1 MQRTTLS
8 ALPLVLALLAGAPAA
23 LAHHPGEEL
32 DEVMGSREQFFQT
45 IDAPAP
51 PFELVDMDA
60 QVVRLSDFADKV
72 VVLDFVFA
80 SCTDL
85 CPLQSEVLASVQ
97 ERVNVS
103 AMRDMVQ
110 FVTVTTDPAADTP
123 ELMRA
128 YGEAH
133 GLDPMNWTFLTARP
147 TDGEDATR
155 ELSEAY
161 NNTFT
166 LTDDGQQMHGAVFH
180 VIDRGGRLAAK
191 FHGLRFEPV
200 NMVLYVNGLT
210 NAPREAEEAEAGW
223 WESVAGVFR

>member
-1 MQRTTLS
+1 MRRTARS
-8 ALPLVLALLAGAPAA
+8 ALPIVLALLAGAPGA

-32 DEVMGSREQFFQT
+32 DEVMGSQEQFFQA

-51 PFELVDMDA
+51 PFELVDVDGNT
-60 QVVRLSDFADKV
+60 VRPADLADKV

-85 CPLQSEVLASVQ
+85 CLLQSEVLAGVQ
-97 ERVNVS
+97 ERINAS

-123 ELMRA
+123 EMMRA

-133 GLDPMNWTFLTARP
+133 GLDPANWTFLTVRP
-147 TDGEDATR
+147 GDEEGATR

-166 LTDDGQQMHGAVFH
+166 PTDDGQQMHGTVFH

-210 NAPREAEEAEAGW
+210 NADHEAEAAEAGW
-223 WESVAGVFR
+223 WEGVAGLFR